1 MTPKLKTSDSNGVNQ
16 TFHVITQGGKKKA
29 NFAPLLAINQA
40 LISQK

>member
-16 TFHVITQGGKKKA
+16 TFHVITQGGKKA